1 MEEIAKQNEQPTCT
15 AATLKENILTDKN
28 SSVEVACEKEQ
39 NSTKKD
45 TSKDKT
51 LTPKQKKQRL
61 IKNTILLHMGIILM
75 STSVYFFQTPNRF
88 TLGGIAGVAILL
100 SSSIQSE
107 IFTQAVYMIIINIL
121 LIFVGLA
128 FLGKQCTLLTIYSS
142 VLYTCIIAVFEK
154 TIPLNGPLTDDKFL
168 EICYAVLT
176 FGVGGALIFNCGAS
190 SGGTDII
197 ALILKK
203 FIKLNVGVSLMIID
217 LLVICISIYT
227 FKAIDIVF
235 YSFLGLFARTFL
247 LDGVI
252 ESFGKTKCLTI
263 VTSSPDEIGKF
274 ILEVIDHSY
283 TRYEAE
289 GGYTHE
295 KKCVIMTV
303 CRRAEALRV
312 KMKVKE
318 LDPASFIIITDAKE
332 IVGKGF
338 GDTAL

>member
-1 MEEIAKQNEQPTCT
+1 MDEKTQKSQPPIIIDAKGENVIVDENSAVQVEQGNT
-15 AATLKENILTDKN
+15 
-28 SSVEVACEKEQ
+28 Q

-45 TSKDKT
+45 TSKNKT
-51 LTPKQKKQRL
+51 LTPKQKKVLL
-61 IKNTILLHMGIILM
+61 IKRAILLHVGIMLM
-75 STSVYFFQTPNRF
+75 SVSVYFFQTPNKF
-88 TLGGIAGVAILL
+88 TLGGIAGIAILL
-100 SSSIQSE
+100 SSSIPSE
-107 IFTQAVYMIIINIL
+107 IFTQAVYMIIINII

-142 VLYTCIIAVFEK
+142 VLYTLIIALFER
-154 TIPLNGPLTDDKFL
+154 TIPLNGPLTEDKFL
-168 EICYAVLT
+168 EICYSVLT

-203 FIKLNVGVSLMIID
+203 FTKLNVGVSLMIID

-227 FKAIDIVF
+227 FNQLDLVF

-263 VTSSPDEIGKF
+263 VTSNPDEIGDF
-274 ILEVIDHSY
+274 ILNVIDHSY

-303 CRRAEALRV
+303 CKRAEAL
-312 KMKVKE
+312 KIKTKVKL
-318 LDPASFIIITDAKE
+318 LDPASFVIITDTKE

-338 GDTAL
+338 GDTTL